1 MNLTPFTAFWN
12 KDYGTSTGKSL
23 KRYLQSLNSSLSDKL
38 GITDENSY
46 SKNGIYFADDC
57 FITLRNL
64 GFLKD
69 PLFIKA
75 VGPRSSDKVL
85 MGRIWRLW
93 FISWSLSVK
102 WSSQGIILDLGT
114 YNGKAMFTA
123 CKYAHL
129 KNIDIPLSDQKIVLA
144 DIFENPPKEARK
156 ADHSS
161 TLHVEV
167 QNSFKPFQIK

>member
-1 MNLTPFTAFWN
+1 MSLIPFTAFWN
-12 KDYGTSTGKSL
+12 KDYTTNIGIVLKKHLTSL
-23 KRYLQSLNSSLSDKL
+23 HSSLSSKF
-38 GITDENSY
+38 GIADGNSY
-46 SKNGIYFADDC
+46 SSHGIYFADDC
-57 FITLRNL
+57 FIALRNL

-69 PLFIKA
+69 ELFIKA

-102 WSSQGIILDLGT
+102 WSTKGMVLDLGT

-129 KNIDIPLSDQKIVLA
+129 KNKNVPLSDQHIILA
-144 DIFENPPKEARK
+144 DIFENPPQEAKK
-156 ADHSS
+156 ADHCS
-161 TLHVEV
+161 T
-167 QNSFKPFQIK
+167 FI